1 MFLEDTIFDGTKETS
16 ALRREEKGV
25 VLIITLIITLTIL
38 ILIIPF
44 LSKLSGQ
51 YRATDRSFKSYAALN
66 LAEAGVE
73 QALWELNDGNISNW
87 EGTSDERTL
96 TLSSIQAAN
105 GSIVGDVVITVSE
118 LNEDNPVILSTGK
131 VPFRNSDTVDRT
143 IRAVVE
149 MDSEV
154 LFGLALFASDGINIT
169 GKSQVDAYDSRE
181 GDYKGQNKGLATAI
195 ATNATHFGAITLEDK
210 AELTGNAQIG
220 HEGDPDDILVL
231 DKAKING
238 NKQALHEPTLIPPI
252 EAPQGLP
259 WRGEINKDS
268 GKKIEITE
276 SGEYSSIT
284 LDKGATLTISEDVV
298 VYISGPFNLEKGSK
312 FIIEDGVHVQLY
324 LGHSFYMEKGSK
336 FNKKF
341 DKPTNLQ
348 IWGVETFNG
357 DFIAEGG
364 EEEGQEE
371 GDGNNGNG
379 QEGGGG
385 FIMDSNNAFCGA
397 VYLPE
402 GNMEINGNMK
412 YYGSIVAKT
421 ILIDANAKVHY
432 DIALSAIDTPYS
444 SIVYKVISWQ
454 EKLHP

>member
-1 MFLEDTIFDGTKETS
+1 MKKSVAF
-16 ALRREEKGV
+16 RREEKGAILV
-25 VLIITLIITLTIL
+25 ITLLVTIALL
-38 ILIIPF
+38 ILMMPF
-44 LSKLSGQ
+44 LSKVSGQ
-51 YRATDRSFKSYAALN
+51 YRSTDRSFKSFAALN

-73 QALWELNDGNISNW
+73 LALWELNDGDISTW
-87 EGTSDERTL
+87 DGTPAERTL
-96 TLSSIQAAN
+96 TLSSLQASN

-143 IRAVVE
+143 IRAVVSI
-149 MDSEV
+149 DSEV
-154 LFGLALFASDGINIT
+154 LFGLALFASDGINIA

-181 GDYKGQNKGLATAI
+181 GDYKGQNKGLATTI
-195 ATNATHFGAITLEDK
+195 ATNATHVGAITLEDK
-210 AELTGNAQIG
+210 AELTGDAQIG

-238 NKQALHEPTLIPPI
+238 NKRALHEPTLIPPI
-252 EAPQGLP
+252 KAPQGLP
-259 WRGEINKDS
+259 WRGEITEDDGPN
-268 GKKIEITE
+268 INITE

-284 LDKGATLTISEDVV
+284 LRKGAKLNITEDVV
-298 VYISGPFNLEKGSK
+298 IYISGPFNLKKGSK
-312 FIIEDGVHVQLY
+312 FIIEDGVHVQIY

-348 IWGVETFNG
+348 IWGTETFNG

-364 EEEGQEE
+364 EEEGE
-371 GDGNNGNG
+371 
-379 QEGGGG
+379 GGG

-397 VYLPE
+397 VYLPQ

-444 SIVYKVISWQ
+444 MPVYTVKSWQ
-454 EKLHP
+454 EKRLP